1 MDFYWALA
9 EGLILTEMAGLGMT
23 VDFGILSDQILK
35 CPVNFPL
42 LSDIMSKHY
51 FHQHIFISSLEVIV
65 KPL

>member
-42 LSDIMSKHY
+42 LSDIMSKH
-51 FHQHIFISSLEVIV
+51 FHQHILISSLEVIV
-65 KPL
+65 KSL